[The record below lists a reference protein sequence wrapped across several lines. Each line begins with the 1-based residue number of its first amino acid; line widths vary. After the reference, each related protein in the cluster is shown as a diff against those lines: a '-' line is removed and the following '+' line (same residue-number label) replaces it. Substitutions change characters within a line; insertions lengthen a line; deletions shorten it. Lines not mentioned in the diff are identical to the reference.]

1 MQLCREYFYLVMI
14 KNLLEIMLLSIILAC
29 ILKVLV
35 SVLLVWDSRIQKANH
50 SLLLMMKDQQTNPL
64 TNIFREYL
72 QIELSINIQSETLKL
87 QFQKL

>member
-1 MQLCREYFYLVMI
+1 MI
-14 KNLLEIMLLSIILAC
+14 QNFLEIVLLSTVLAF

-35 SVLLVWDSRIQKANH
+35 SVLLVRNSRIQKANH
-50 SLLLMMKDQQTNPL
+50 YLLSMMKNQQANPL

-87 QFQKL
+87 QFQ

>member
-1 MQLCREYFYLVMI
+1 MI
-14 KNLLEIMLLSIILAC
+14 KNFLEIVLLSTVLAF

-35 SVLLVWDSRIQKANH
+35 SVLIVRNSRIQKANH
-50 SLLLMMKDQQTNPL
+50 SLLSMMKNQQTDPL

-87 QFQKL
+87 QFQ

>member
-1 MQLCREYFYLVMI
+1 MI

-35 SVLLVWDSRIQKANH
+35 NVLLVWDSRIQKANH

>member
-1 MQLCREYFYLVMI
+1 MI
-14 KNLLEIMLLSIILAC
+14 KNFLEIVLLSTVLAF

-35 SVLLVWDSRIQKANH
+35 SVLLVRNSRIQKANH
-50 SLLLMMKDQQTNPL
+50 SLLSMMKNQQTDPL

-87 QFQKL
+87 QFQ

>member
-1 MQLCREYFYLVMI
+1 MI
-14 KNLLEIMLLSIILAC
+14 KNFLEIVLLSTVLAF

-35 SVLLVWDSRIQKANH
+35 SVLIVRNSRIQKANH
-50 SLLLMMKDQQTNPL
+50 SLLSMMKNQQTNPL

-87 QFQKL
+87 QFQ

>member
-1 MQLCREYFYLVMI
+1 MI
-14 KNLLEIMLLSIILAC
+14 KNFLEIVLLSTVLAF

-35 SVLLVWDSRIQKANH
+35 SVLLVRNSRIQKANH
-50 SLLLMMKDQQTNPL
+50 SLLSMMKNQQTNPL

-87 QFQKL
+87 QFQ